1 MPNKTLIQEELL
13 RIMTEAERWQTIEL
27 AWNALLAVRRID
39 KGLEREKVYH
49 VGGVMV
55 NNFPPDKD
63 DIYKIMNNGHSIEIN
78 VNEDKM
84 KKVIKS
90 GVLDKTISNAMSREM
105 NRRGIRR

>member
-1 MPNKTLIQEELL
+1 MTNKTLIQEELL

-27 AWNALLAVRRID
+27 AWNALLTVRRMD
-39 KGLEREKVYH
+39 NELEREKVWH
-49 VGGVMV
+49 SGG
-55 NNFPPDKD
+55 
-63 DIYKIMNNGHSIEIN
+63 IISIKNN
-78 VNEDKM
+78 VNEDEM